1 MKIRDAA
8 VLERRQAP
16 LEIRE
21 ISDEG
26 EFAGYASVFDVEDSY
41 GTIMTKG
48 CFTRTLKEHRVAKT
62 APKLLYQHDSGLIV
76 GEHTLLREDDKG
88 LYIEGQLYYNEP
100 AIPEAARAHT
110 LMKKGQLEGISIGFT
125 LYDGDSYEYSS
136 DHDAFLIKELN
147 LWENSL
153 VTFPSNPEAQVNDV
167 RAAFA
172 RGEVPAPSV
181 IEKTLRKTLGMSE
194 REAKRLVSGG
204 YSELKG
210 AHVDSQASRSEQ
222 LAELTRLASSVVS
235 QNTTI

>member
-1 MKIRDAA
+1 MKKREAG

-21 ISDEG
+21 ISAEG

-48 CFTRTLKEHRVAKT
+48 CFTRTLKEHRVEA
-62 APKLLYQHDSGLIV
+62 
-76 GEHTLLREDDKG
+76 
-88 LYIEGQLYYNEP
+88 
-100 AIPEAARAHT
+100 AIPEAARAHA

-136 DHDAFLIKELN
+136 DHDAFLIRELN

-153 VTFPSNPEAQVNDV
+153 VTFPSNPEAQINDV
-167 RAAFA
+167 RATFA
-172 RGEVPAPSV
+172 RGEVPAPSL

-204 YSELKG
+204 YNELKG
-210 AHVDSQASRSEQ
+210 QQVETQAARTEQ
-222 LAELTRLASSVVS
+222 LAELSRLANQTVLI
-235 QNTTI
+235 NT